1 VGDSSARGS
10 DLARAEF
17 SRWHGDHELSNWVC
31 GIRDEKAVNG
41 LLGIVVLLL
50 TEEHYFVRILHIEAP
65 LFTSTPSSCP
75 SGYIG

>member
-1 VGDSSARGS
+1 
-10 DLARAEF
+10 
-17 SRWHGDHELSNWVC
+17 
-31 GIRDEKAVNG
+31 

-65 LFTSTPSSCP
+65 LFTRTPSSCP